1 MRVFT
6 CKEQAKTW
14 KSGPEAAKRENKRFT
29 SGSLHENDNVE
40 AAGQTWKSGCEAFK
54 PRTEGF
60 VKFNRYRYESNQFIS
75 ISSCWPTIRKSGP

>member
-6 CKEQAKTW
+6 SKEQAKTW
-14 KSGPEAAKRENKRFT
+14 KSGPEAAKRGNERFT
-29 SGSLHENDNVE
+29 SGSLHENDNFE

-60 VKFNRYRYESNQFIS
+60 VNEYCYENIQFI
-75 ISSCWPTIRKSGP
+75 